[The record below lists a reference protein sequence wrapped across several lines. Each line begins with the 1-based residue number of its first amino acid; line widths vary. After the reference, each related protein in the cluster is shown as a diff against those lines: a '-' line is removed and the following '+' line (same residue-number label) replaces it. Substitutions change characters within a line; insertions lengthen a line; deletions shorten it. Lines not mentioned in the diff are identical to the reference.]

1 MGGIEN
7 SSSHLF
13 VIVHLQNPR
22 EKYWG
27 ILQKST
33 MAGIWLTG
41 IDLRTVE
48 DWLTHGSASTTGWML
63 LSTTFFPMHRVEK
76 ISVDEGSGDIPSI
89 KDSLLGRVIPRLE
102 DIIPESFFHPKQI
115 FQ

>member
-1 MGGIEN
+1 MNSIEN

-27 ILQKST
+27 ILQKSSA
-33 MAGIWLTG
+33 AGVWLTG

-48 DWLTHGSASTTGWML
+48 DWMTHGSEATSGWVL
-63 LSTTFFPMHRVEK
+63 LSTTFFPMHRLEK
-76 ISVDEGSGDIPSI
+76 ISVDERYGDIPSI
-89 KDSLLGRVIPRLE
+89 KDSLLGLVIPRLE
-102 DIIPESFFHPKQI
+102 DIIPDSFFHPKQI

>member
-1 MGGIEN
+1 MNGIEQ

-33 MAGIWLTG
+33 TAGVWLTG

-48 DWLTHGSASTTGWML
+48 DWLTHGTAATGELVL
-63 LSTTFFPMHRVEK
+63 LATTFFPMHRVEK
-76 ISVDEGSGDIPSI
+76 ISVDESCGDIRSI
-89 KDSLLGRVIPRLE
+89 KDSLLGRVIPKLE